1 MIKFIRILD
10 KLTIASLLRDHKA
23 VLARVILVPGT
34 KEKGHREKGKKM
46 NKGVSLDENF

>member
-10 KLTIASLLRDHKA
+10 KLTIASLLHDYKA

-34 KEKGHREKGKKM
+34 ERLKVEIYPIYG
-46 NKGVSLDENF
+46 